1 MRRTKVQTY
10 FRPVEKKS
18 LAEPVDFF
26 HHNGLKVRRASTPRW
41 VCVLLPCGRALG
53 HSKGARLINRDECTW
68 DREAVAYT
76 RSVL

>member
-1 MRRTKVQTY
+1 
-10 FRPVEKKS
+10 
-18 LAEPVDFF
+18 
-26 HHNGLKVRRASTPRW
+26 VRRASTPRW
-41 VCVLLPCGRALG
+41 VCVLLPCGRARG